1 MKINVIIIFSIILA
15 LNSSCSDNVHN
26 GELNIRDFH
35 SKDIPIITTVDSLER
50 IFGKVDRVY
59 IYRFNRY
66 KQNGEFDYKDSCEII
81 SYIRKGIE
89 YIKKEDSVQLFRIS
103 FRNPYS
109 TNYTI
114 YHKKKCIN
122 RETKL
127 NELIKY
133 LNIKDYPLDYPSM
146 GNFTMNGDFYEG
158 YSFGRYCK
166 HDSSEHI
173 WFRFDLKKIVE
184 IEFYCDNGGIL
195 SIE

>member
-1 MKINVIIIFSIILA
+1 M
-15 LNSSCSDNVHN
+15 
-26 GELNIRDFH
+26 
-35 SKDIPIITTVDSLER
+35 
-50 IFGKVDRVY
+50 
-59 IYRFNRY
+59 
-66 KQNGEFDYKDSCEII
+66 
-81 SYIRKGIE
+81 
-89 YIKKEDSVQLFRIS
+89 FRIS

-114 YHKKKCIN
+114 YHKEKCIN